1 MADNYEKH
9 EKQRRLLLGNP
20 REIASVVRDQTLI
33 VANELTR
40 AHSAE
45 DEMTHP
51 LKIYSSYSRFTI
63 SIIGKDNKSVVAN
76 LKTTSVPGI
85 VAATDYAYRKHM
97 DKLYASS
104 KKDMDQDADPSMN
117 PEKTRKMQ
125 ELFKSVAFT
134 DHIPDP
140 PFNGACPAAFILGA
154 GTAQNMQTAYMQD
167 LQYSRQL
174 NVRHVESAAEA
185 ANLFERGCFTD
196 TVKKAYYRIDPASP
210 ALTKRIASGHLK
222 GKTPGEVI
230 LTAYDR
236 EDAINQLRNQYTWL
250 KENRNPKYAV
260 ANKEQMAAIT
270 QAVQYYRDGRL
281 TNYKA
286 VVTTEQ
292 VIPLYTG
299 GFRPILR
306 KKLNDKN
313 WVYELYIKWNI
324 GSTYPVTI
332 EIKNYYATVNRK
344 EDGTLNVVVSS
355 KEQEKR
361 CRMSLSPEEW
371 MNVVYMIQANMRTF
385 ENINAQ
391 SCYRSAYDLRKQAMQ
406 IANKEHAES

>member
-40 AHSAE
+40 AHAAE
-45 DEMTHP
+45 DDMTHP
-51 LKIYSSYSRFTI
+51 LKIYSSYSRFVF

-85 VAATDYAYRKHM
+85 VAATDYAYRMHM

-104 KKDMDQDADPSMN
+104 RKDADPSID
-117 PEKTRKMQ
+117 PEKGRKMK
-125 ELFKSVAFT
+125 ELFQSVAFT

-140 PFNGACPAAFILGA
+140 PFNGSCPAAFILAA
-154 GTAQNMQTAYMQD
+154 GSTQNRQVAY
-167 LQYSRQL
+167 RQVL
-174 NVRHVESAAEA
+174 KYCQQINVRHVEAAA
-185 ANLFERGCFTD
+185 QAGNLFERGLLTD
-196 TVKKAYYRIDPASP
+196 QVKEVYYRIDPDSP
-210 ALTKRIASGHLK
+210 ALAKRIASGHLK
-222 GKTPGEVI
+222 GKTPVEVI
-230 LTAYDR
+230 LTADDR

-324 GSTYPVTI
+324 GATYPITI
-332 EIKNYYATVNRK
+332 AIKNYYATVNRK
-344 EDGTLNVVVSS
+344 EDGTLNVLVSS

-361 CRMSLSPEEW
+361 CCMSLSPEEW
-371 MNVVYMIQANMRTF
+371 HNVIYMIQANMRTF
-385 ENINAQ
+385 ESINAQ
-391 SCYRSAYDLRKQAMQ
+391 SCYRSANDLRKQAMQ